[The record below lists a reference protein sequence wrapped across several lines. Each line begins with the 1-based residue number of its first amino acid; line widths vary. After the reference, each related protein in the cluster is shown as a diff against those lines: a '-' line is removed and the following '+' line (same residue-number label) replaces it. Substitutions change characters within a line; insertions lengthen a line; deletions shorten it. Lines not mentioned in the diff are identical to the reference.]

1 MIDNYEVNVPQAPA
15 APVLPTYSYHDGS
28 GKKLPK
34 SKKKLR
40 QQLKKARKELN
51 ASAWREGYVTRENEM
66 LKRMI
71 LLATATERN
80 RLNSTVTETGL
91 RLTAGKGGR

>member
-1 MIDNYEVNVPQAPA
+1 MITDYESNIPQAPA
-15 APVLPTYSYHDGS
+15 APVLPTYSYHDGN

-40 QQLKKARKELN
+40 QQLKKTRKELN
-51 ASAWREGYVTRENEM
+51 ASAWREGYVTRENE
-66 LKRMI
+66 LLRRMI

-80 RLNSTVTETGL
+80 RLNSTVAETGL
-91 RLTAGKGGR
+91 RLTAGKGGK